1 LLKSYGDLPLPASSI
16 QQEAQQMAAQMQQ
29 QMGGQGGKLSADMFK
44 DQAEKRLRLG
54 LLFGEFARQN
64 EISIDQER
72 VDAKL
77 AEVAETYENPSQIIE
92 IYRSDERL
100 MDQLENLALEEQVVD
115 AILQRAKVE
124 SKAMSFKKALE
135 QE

>member
-1 LLKSYGDLPLPASSI
+1 MAS
-16 QQEAQQMAAQMQQ
+16 QMQQ
-29 QMGGQGGKLSADMFK
+29 QMGGQGGQLSADMFK
-44 DQAEKRLRLG
+44 EQAEKRLRLG

-64 EISIDQER
+64 EIEIDPER

-115 AILQRAKVE
+115 AILQKAKVE
-124 SKAMSFKKALE
+124 SKTMSFKKALE